1 MRTLPSNL
9 RLIYKRVYLHK
20 IKLTTFPKVKQWQSQ
35 KEKSENICLSG
46 ENREITYLF
55 RQTFLS
61 SYTSLSL
68 KIAFGNCTHGS
79 RKLHKG
85 DFKQCD
91 KDKASVCVTLCSMSL
106 YVWWKNALLD
116 TPIVAWPTTEV
127 VWDIGRCWYE
137 AESHSSETVKGW
149 V

>member
-9 RLIYKRVYLHK
+9 RLIYTRVYLHK
-20 IKLTTFPKVKQWQSQ
+20 IKLTAFPKVKQWQSQ

-85 DFKQCD
+85 DRWWFQTVWQGQSISMCD
-91 KDKASVCVTLCSMSL
+91 TVQHESLCVMEKC
-106 YVWWKNALLD
+106 
-116 TPIVAWPTTEV
+116 TPGHTYCGMTNHRGGLRHW
-127 VWDIGRCWYE
+127 
-137 AESHSSETVKGW
+137 
-149 V
+149 